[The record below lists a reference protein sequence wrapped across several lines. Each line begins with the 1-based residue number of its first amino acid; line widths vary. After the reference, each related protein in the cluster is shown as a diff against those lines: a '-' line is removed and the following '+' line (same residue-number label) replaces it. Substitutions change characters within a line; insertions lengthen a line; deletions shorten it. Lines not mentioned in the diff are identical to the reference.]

1 MATCPID
8 AYALRKKLIDKYGLR
23 LDLDGQEVLKGDI
36 AEIRK
41 MPALK
46 GYHNSKLSIKNRVIG
61 GDAGCVAVYGD
72 MMRFQ
77 VQGTYTAVPEGA
89 EEKAEN
95 RRMRIER
102 YDDGSADVT
111 VQSLV
116 KWDTSDTDLE
126 QMYEDTLNHI
136 EEVLGIPDDCL
147 SSSSW
152 NAGHNVPYWDAL
164 LTDAERKVVKEE
176 TL

>member
-1 MATCPID
+1 V
-8 AYALRKKLIDKYGLR
+8 K
-23 LDLDGQEVLKGDI
+23 
-36 AEIRK
+36 
-41 MPALK
+41 
-46 GYHNSKLSIKNRVIG
+46 IKNRVIG

-89 EEKAEN
+89 EENAEN
-95 RRMRIER
+95 HRMRIER

>member
-1 MATCPID
+1 M
-8 AYALRKKLIDKYGLR
+8 K
-23 LDLDGQEVLKGDI
+23 
-36 AEIRK
+36 
-41 MPALK
+41 
-46 GYHNSKLSIKNRVIG
+46 IKNRVIG

-126 QMYEDTLNHI
+126 QMY
-136 EEVLGIPDDCL
+136 DCL
-147 SSSSW
+147 LYTS
-152 NAGHNVPYWDAL
+152 DAADEL
-164 LTDAERKVVKEE
+164 
-176 TL
+176 